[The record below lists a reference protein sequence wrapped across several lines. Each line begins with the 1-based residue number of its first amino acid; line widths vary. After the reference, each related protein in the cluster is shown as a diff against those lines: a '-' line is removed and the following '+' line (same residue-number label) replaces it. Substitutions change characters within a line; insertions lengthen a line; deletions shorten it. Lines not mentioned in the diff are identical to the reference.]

1 LPANL
6 TPQYHAAEEAYKKAS
21 TIEEKVEALHEMMA
35 VIPKHKGTEK
45 LQADIKRRLSKLRE
59 EGEKKSKT
67 TRFNPFSV
75 EKQGAGQIVLVGFP
89 NVGKSSLLAALTKA
103 KPKIGEY
110 PFTTTLPLAG
120 MMPYKDIL
128 IQLVDTPPLTFE
140 GAPTGLLNTLR
151 GGDLLLLIIDASDDQ
166 CLEQAEKTLSFLL
179 EKRVIREKMSVEN
192 PDNEAGPD
200 DRKYLPY
207 ITAISKMDLAKSKE
221 NLKILK
227 ELMPELPLINISV
240 NDKNNLDHLKEM
252 IFKGLSI
259 IRVYTKAP
267 GKQPDMDNPFV
278 LKSGETVLDLAYS
291 IHRDFPDRLKNA
303 RVWGSAKFEGQTAA
317 RDYILQDGDIVE
329 LNIG

>member
-1 LPANL
+1 MPANL
-6 TPQYHAAEEAYKKAS
+6 TPQYHAAEEAYKRAS
-21 TIEEKVEALHEMMA
+21 TIDEKVEALHEMMA

-59 EGEKKSKT
+59 EGEKKSKA
-67 TRFNPFSV
+67 TRFNPFFV

-89 NVGKSSLLAALTKA
+89 NVGKSSLVAALTKA

-151 GGDLLLLIIDASDDQ
+151 GGDLLLLMMDASNDE

-179 EKRVIREKMSVEN
+179 EKRVIREMIKAEKPEN
-192 PDNEAGPD
+192 EPEPEE
-200 DRKYLPY
+200 RKYIPY
-207 ITAISKMDLAKSKE
+207 IAAVNKMDLEKSKE
-221 NLKILK
+221 NLDILK

-240 NDKNNLDHLKEM
+240 IDNNLDLLKER
-252 IFKGLSI
+252 FFEGLSI

-267 GKQPDMDNPFV
+267 GKQPDMDNPFI
-278 LKSGETVLDLAYS
+278 LKNGDTVLDLAYS

-303 RVWGSAKFEGQTAA
+303 RVWGSTKFEGQTAA